1 MGSDPEMDAHLEE
14 ARRHLAAAM
23 ASKNCGTCKNVL
35 EQEIAHLILLQEVF
49 TKTNLLVATQDE
61 VTESFEHGNREVDTA
76 LREAGAPVQSRP
88 TTGGGPV
95 DFIFGIIRDRPRM
108 TDFVGGQR

>member
-1 MGSDPEMDAHLEE
+1 MSDTEMDAHLEE

-23 ASKNCGTCKNVL
+23 ASKNCGTCKNIL
-35 EQEIAHLILLQEVF
+35 EQEITHLLLLQEVL
-49 TKTNLLVATQDE
+49 TKTNRLVATQDE

-76 LREAGAPVQSRP
+76 LREVGSPITARP
-88 TTGGGPV
+88 TAGGGPV

-108 TDFVGGQR
+108 TDFVGGSR